1 MITQV
6 LGAPFPRYTERV
18 SSSDDLIDTLRAHSL
33 RVTSPRVAVLA
44 ALHELPGHSDAEHVA
59 AVARA
64 RLGTLSMQA
73 AYDILGAFAEA
84 DIVRRIAP
92 GGGPALYETRVGDN
106 HHHLVC
112 RRCGAV
118 QDTDCIVG
126 EAPCMQPSDPAGYR
140 VDEAEV
146 VFWGLC
152 PECST
157 QDDATNK
164 RAAWRSATIR
174 AKSNA

>member
-1 MITQV
+1 
-6 LGAPFPRYTERV
+6 V
-18 SSSDDLIDTLRAHSL
+18 SPLDDLIEMLRAHGL
-33 RVTSPRVAVLA
+33 RLTSPRVAVLA
-44 ALHELPGHSDAEHVA
+44 ALRELPGHSNADEVA
-59 AVARA
+59 ALARA

-73 AYDILGAFAEA
+73 VYDILGAFAEA

-92 GGGPALYETRVGDN
+92 DGGPALYEMRVGDN

-126 EAPCMQPSDPAGYR
+126 EAPCMQPSDSAGYR

-152 PECST
+152 PECSS
-157 QDDATNK
+157 QEDATNE
-164 RAAWRSATIR
+164 RALTRSD
-174 AKSNA
+174 

>member
-1 MITQV
+1 
-6 LGAPFPRYTERV
+6 V
-18 SSSDDLIDTLRAHSL
+18 SPPDDLIEMLRAHGL

-44 ALHELPGHSDAEHVA
+44 ALHELPGHSNAEQVA
-59 AVARA
+59 TLARA

-92 GGGPALYETRVGDN
+92 GGRLVLYEMRVGDN

-118 QDTDCIVG
+118 QDTDCVVG
-126 EAPCMQPSDPAGYR
+126 EAPCMHPSDAAGYQL
-140 VDEAEV
+140 DEAEV

-157 QDDATNK
+157 RDDARNAGVLT
-164 RAAWRSATIR
+164 RSH
-174 AKSNA
+174 

>member
-1 MITQV
+1 
-6 LGAPFPRYTERV
+6 V
-18 SSSDDLIDTLRAHSL
+18 SSPDDLIEMLRAHGL

-44 ALHELPGHSDAEHVA
+44 ALHELPGHSNAEQIA
-59 AVARA
+59 ALARA

-92 GGGPALYETRVGDN
+92 AGGPVLYETRVGDN

-118 QDTDCIVG
+118 QDTDCVVG
-126 EAPCMQPSDPAGYR
+126 EAPCMQPSDPAGYH

-157 QDDATNK
+157 RDDATNA
-164 RAAWRSATIR
+164 RVLTHSH
-174 AKSNA
+174 